1 MKNKKF
7 IKMVKKLF
15 KGSFKTWAKAKRK
28 SIWQGTKNFGN
39 AFRRESKE
47 TVKATKILG
56 KLLMK
61 KEPTQDE
68 INFLKSQSVDIGKAV
83 ALLGLQFIPGSSLG
97 IIVLEKSLK
106 KYGLTIFPK
115 SQEEQSE
122 PPVL

>member
-7 IKMVKKLF
+7 VKMVKKFFNGGF
-15 KGSFKTWAKAKRK
+15 KAWAKSKRTK
-28 SIWQGTKNFGN
+28 IWQGTKNFGK
-39 AFRRESKE
+39 AFRRESRE
-47 TVKATKILG
+47 TAKATKILG

-61 KEPTQDE
+61 KEPNQDE

-122 PPVL
+122 PPIL

>member
-1 MKNKKF
+1 MKNRKLV
-7 IKMVKKLF
+7 KMVKKLF
-15 KGSFKTWAKAKRK
+15 NGGFRTWAKNKRK
-28 SIWQGTKNFGN
+28 NIWQGTKNFGK

-47 TVKATKILG
+47 TAKAAKILG
-56 KLLMK
+56 KLLTK

-68 INFLKSQSVDIGKAV
+68 ITFLKSQSVDIGKAV

-106 KYGLTIFPK
+106 KYGMTIFPK